1 MKITVITLFPD
12 MVDSVLSES
21 MIGRAREKNIL
32 EVELINFRDFAVDK
46 HNHVDDT
53 PYGGGSG
60 MVLRVEPIV
69 HAIESVEGHESAR
82 KILLSPQG
90 KRHDQANA
98 KRLAREDHMIFICG
112 HYEGFDERI
121 RAFIDEELSLG
132 DFVMT
137 GGEIA
142 AMAAIDSIIRLLPG
156 VLGSEESYKNDSFY
170 EGKLDYPQ
178 YTRPRSF
185 RDMDVPDVLLS
196 GNHAKI
202 KAWREEKAHEK
213 TSRRRPDL
221 LSKTD
226 KND

>member
-1 MKITVITLFPD
+1 MKITVITIFPD
-12 MVDSVLSES
+12 MVKGVLAES
-21 MIGRAREKNIL
+21 MLGRAQDKGLIEVDMIDFRE
-32 EVELINFRDFAVDK
+32 FAVDK

-69 HAIESVEGHESAR
+69 RAIESVEDYEHAK
-82 KILLSPQG
+82 KILLTPQG
-90 KRHDQANA
+90 KRHDQENA
-98 KRLAREDHMIFICG
+98 KRLANEDDLIFICG

-142 AMAAIDSIIRLLPG
+142 ATAVIDSIVRLLPG

-170 EGKLDYPQ
+170 DGLLDYPQ
-178 YTRPRSF
+178 YTKPRMF
-185 RDMDVPDVLLS
+185 RGMEVPEVLLS

-202 KAWREEKAHEK
+202 RAWREEKSHEK
-213 TSRRRPDL
+213 TRRLRPDL
-221 LSKTD
+221 LAKTD
-226 KND
+226 KNN

>member
-1 MKITVITLFPD
+1 MKITVITIFPD
-12 MVDSVLSES
+12 MVKGVLEES
-21 MIGRAREKNIL
+21 MLGRAQDKGLI
-32 EVELINFRDFAVDK
+32 EVGLIDFRDFAVDK

-69 HAIESVEGHESAR
+69 RAIESVRDHEKAK
-82 KILLSPQG
+82 KILLTPQG
-90 KRHDQANA
+90 KRHDQENA
-98 KRLAREDHMIFICG
+98 KRLANEDDLIFICG

-142 AMAAIDSIIRLLPG
+142 AMAVIDSVVRLLPG

-170 EGKLDYPQ
+170 DGLLDYPQ
-178 YTRPRSF
+178 YTKPRIF
-185 RDMDVPDVLLS
+185 RGMEVPEVLLS

-202 KAWREEKAHEK
+202 RAWREKKSYEK
-213 TSRRRPDL
+213 TRRLRPDL
-221 LSKTD
+221 LAKQD
-226 KND
+226 KNN